1 MSTNKDDILNNILHQ
16 YMQKDTN
23 PLKQKDGI
31 NNGWK
36 FKTLILTQRTPHNN
50 YKLTQSCFHLSLL
63 PLDLIYNKTC
73 MLFISLSSRFEP

>member
-36 FKTLILTQRTPHNN
+36 FKTLILTQTTPHNN
-50 YKLTQSCFHLSLL
+50 YK
-63 PLDLIYNKTC
+63 
-73 MLFISLSSRFEP
+73 

>member
-36 FKTLILTQRTPHNN
+36 FKTLILTQTPHNN
-50 YKLTQSCFHLSLL
+50 YKTNPVLL
-63 PLDLIYNKTC
+63 PPQLT
-73 MLFISLSSRFEP
+73 SLGFNL

>member
-50 YKLTQSCFHLSLL
+50 YKTKPVLL
-63 PLDLIYNKTC
+63 PPQLT
-73 MLFISLSSRFEP
+73 SLGFNL

>member
-50 YKLTQSCFHLSLL
+50 YK
-63 PLDLIYNKTC
+63 
-73 MLFISLSSRFEP
+73 